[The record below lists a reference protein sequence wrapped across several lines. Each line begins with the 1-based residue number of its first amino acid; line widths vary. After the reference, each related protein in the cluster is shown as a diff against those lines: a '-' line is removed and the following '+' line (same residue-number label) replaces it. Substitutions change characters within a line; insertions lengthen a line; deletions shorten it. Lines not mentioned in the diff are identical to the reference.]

1 MVQNAYHSKQVSPTP
16 KHMKRKIRRP
26 LAIALMIL
34 GALLLVMAPET
45 SVGLALL
52 IAGAMIE
59 IIGLA
64 LEHKKN

>member
-1 MVQNAYHSKQVSPTP
+1 
-16 KHMKRKIRRP
+16 MKRKIRRP

-45 SVGLALL
+45 SIGIALL
-52 IAGAMIE
+52 IAGAIIE